1 MSDRRKHQ
9 ILTFLI
15 ATVWLING
23 LVCKVLNVVPRHQ
36 EIIGSILG
44 EDYSRAL
51 TILIGVSEIV
61 MAAWIVSGLWTRLN
75 TIIQI
80 FVIGT
85 MNTLEFYLV
94 PDMLLWGKLNSVWA
108 FVFII
113 LIWYNGFRLNE
124 KPQPA

>member
-23 LVCKVLNVVPRHQ
+23 LLCKVLNVVPRHQ
-36 EIIGSILG
+36 EIVTSILRQ
-44 EDYSRAL
+44 DDSRLL
-51 TILIGVSEIV
+51 TMLIGVSEIV
-61 MAAWIVSGLWTRLN
+61 MATWILSGLWTRLN

-80 FVIGT
+80 LVIGT
-85 MNTLEFYLV
+85 MNALEFYLV
-94 PDMLLWGKLNSVWA
+94 PNLLLWGKLNSVWA

-113 LIWYNGFRLNE
+113 LIWYNEFRLN
-124 KPQPA
+124 KKLQPA

>member
-23 LVCKVLNVVPRHQ
+23 LLCKVLNVVPRHQ
-36 EIIGSILG
+36 EIVTSILRQ
-44 EDYSRAL
+44 DDSRLL
-51 TILIGVSEIV
+51 TMLIGVSEIV
-61 MAAWIVSGLWTRLN
+61 IATWILNGLWTRLN

-80 FVIGT
+80 LVIGT
-85 MNTLEFYLV
+85 MNALEFYLV
-94 PDMLLWGKLNSVWA
+94 PNLLLWGKLNSVWA

-113 LIWYNGFRLNE
+113 LIWYNEFRLN
-124 KPQPA
+124 KKLQPA